1 MAAKLVCL
9 EQHRLRRPG
18 NLIKYNKPGDKVDIS
33 INLRGR
39 EWTNPQGEV
48 KVFNTIE
55 AWKVFKSEIK
65 TVGDAANMID
75 EVIPPADDDLPF

>member
-1 MAAKLVCL
+1 M
-9 EQHRLRRPG
+9 
-18 NLIKYNKPGDKVDIS
+18 
-33 INLRGR
+33 RGR